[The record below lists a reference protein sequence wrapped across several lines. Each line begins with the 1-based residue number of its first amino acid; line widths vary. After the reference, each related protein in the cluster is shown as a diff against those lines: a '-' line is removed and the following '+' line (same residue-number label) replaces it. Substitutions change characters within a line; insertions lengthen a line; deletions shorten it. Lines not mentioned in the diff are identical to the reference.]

1 MMAGAWFLIWVL
13 SLAWVAAAVPAANK
27 GVDLSEAVVLGG
39 LTLLVGSVVLLPV
52 CGYLLAH
59 AGRWVSVAALT
70 LYVWG
75 LLLPLYIVSMVM
87 TPAANGL
94 DNDNAAGA
102 GLVILGVPGLLGV
115 AALVG
120 IGASVGAVVRAL
132 ADRRR
137 LALEVARSR

>member
-1 MMAGAWFLIWVL
+1 MAGAWFLIWVL
-13 SLAWVAAAVPAANK
+13 SLAWAAAALPAANR
-27 GVDLSEAVVLGG
+27 GAGLSEAVVRGG

-52 CGYLLAH
+52 CGSLLAH
-59 AGRWVSVAALT
+59 AGRWVYVTALT

-75 LLLPLYIVSMVM
+75 LLLALYIGSMVM

-102 GLVILGVPGLLGV
+102 GLVILGVPGFFVV

-120 IGASVGAVVRAL
+120 IGVGVGAVVRAL
-132 ADRRR
+132 AGRRR
-137 LALEVARSR
+137 RALELARCR